1 LGKVKGSKGKHR
13 CVKALREKVKNVSFL
28 FTFVKLHTMD
38 VKLAKELFPVRDKNS
53 RKGNNG
59 KALVVG
65 GSWLYHGAPVLSSLA
80 AQRTGVDLLYLAVP
94 KPLVPSIRAI
104 SPDLI
109 VFPLPDLKFTKGSAR
124 RLLKRL
130 PEVDSV
136 LLGPGMG
143 KRAVEGLKTFLQGD
157 LDEGIR
163 FVLDADALRHEL
175 LPFVRGKAIITPH
188 AGEFKRLFDVDLSE
202 FKLEER
208 AEKVKE
214 KAKEYDLTI
223 LLKGRVDVISDGS
236 KVFLNRTGNSGM
248 SVGGTGDVLAGIA
261 LAFLS
266 RGLKPLHAASLAAFF
281 NGLAGDRAR
290 ERYGFHFTA
299 KMMLEEIPSVMKDF
313 DVEVE

>member
-1 LGKVKGSKGKHR
+1 ME
-13 CVKALREKVKNVSFL
+13 LRTVD
-28 FTFVKLHTMD
+28 T
-38 VKLAKELFPVRDKNS
+38 KLAKELFPVRSKNS

-94 KPLVPSIRAI
+94 KPLVPSVRAI

-109 VFPLPDLKFTKGSAR
+109 IFPLPDLKFTKGSAK

-130 PEVDSV
+130 PEVDSI

-143 KRAVEGLKTFLQGD
+143 KQAVEGLKTFLQGD

-175 LPFVRGKAIITPH
+175 LSLVRGKAIITPH
-188 AGEFKRLFDVDLSE
+188 IGEFKRLFNVDLSDFE
-202 FKLEER
+202 SEER
-208 AEKVKE
+208 VKKVKE
-214 KAKEYDLTI
+214 KAKEYDLTV
-223 LLKGRVDVISDGS
+223 LLKGRIDIISDGS
-236 KVFLNRTGNSGM
+236 KAFLNRTGNCGM
-248 SVGGTGDVLAGIA
+248 SVGGTGDVLAGMA

-266 RGLKPLHAASLAAFF
+266 RGLKPLYAASLAAFF

-299 KMMLEEIPSVMKDF
+299 KMMLEEIPFIMKDF